1 MLFVIRLE
9 NNVTKELLT
18 TIQYLRSVEIMKK
31 EQTRE
36 LLEDY
41 INFHVKCG
49 DLNPKEEAEMRRTAE
64 INTEGVIE

>member
-1 MLFVIRLE
+1 
-9 NNVTKELLT
+9 
-18 TIQYLRSVEIMKK
+18 MKK

-49 DLNPKEEAEMRRTAE
+49 NLNPKEEAEMRRTAE
-64 INTEGVIE
+64 IYTEGVIE